1 MVAEQKKPK
10 KAKEL
15 RRHLHTD
22 ADATG
27 AGEAASAAPGR
38 LNREPVLCDVNAP
51 PPKWARPLRADRSAI
66 LSPAPAVALEM
77 GVARAS
83 DMLRAKLDDLCRA
96 SRLPRP
102 VRPLTFERWRWA
114 AKWEEDGLLPKS
126 AGHPVLPGA
135 APLLKPSKENKAGGG
150 PVAGGAAGAGAGAAT
165 GGKDAAAALAED
177 LMMQGLMLSDAR
189 AIALELKAEAA
200 TLAKKR
206 SKERQQAAS
215 GKGASLP
222 PLEIEA
228 HRHSVDLR

>member
-83 DMLRAKLDDLCRA
+83 DMLRAKLNDLCRA

-150 PVAGGAAGAGAGAAT
+150 PAGGGAAGAGAAT

-206 SKERQQAAS
+206 AKERQQARVPS
-215 GKGASLP
+215 GSRSLLFFP
-222 PLEIEA
+222 FQ
-228 HRHSVDLR
+228 HVRR